1 MCKCSEIIQIGNDIK
16 MSGNFATEK
25 TLNKMCASF
34 YWPSMKHDVA
44 VYIATWAISQHCKRK
59 TKFDRV
65 SIVPIVRPDLPFD
78 VVHVD

>member
-44 VYIATWAISQHCKRK
+44 VYIAT
-59 TKFDRV
+59 
-65 SIVPIVRPDLPFD
+65 
-78 VVHVD
+78 